1 MSNFGRKLEALAMLT
16 DPTPD
21 SGPHTGIRIY
31 VAVSAAVL
39 VAALC
44 YVGWVFWSRAHED
57 QLIEERVAAQRRAQ
71 DEQTVESMGGN
82 RFEILAFYANP
93 PAISRGDSA
102 DLCYSVSNAKS
113 VTLEPQSSKVWP
125 SYEHC
130 VSVSPRRT
138 TTYMLTATDAAGRTK
153 SAEIT
158 VEVQ

>member
-1 MSNFGRKLEALAMLT
+1 MLT
-16 DPTPD
+16 TPD
-21 SGPHTGIRIY
+21 PGPSRNTGIRVYI
-31 VAVSAAVL
+31 AVSAIVL
-39 VAALC
+39 LIALS

-57 QLIEERVAAQRRAQ
+57 QVIEERIAAQRRAR

-93 PAISRGDSA
+93 PAINRGDST

-138 TTYMLTATDAAGRTK
+138 TTYMLTATDAAGRAK
-153 SAEIT
+153 SAAVT
-158 VEVQ
+158 VEVH

>member
-1 MSNFGRKLEALAMLT
+1 MLT

-21 SGPHTGIRIY
+21 PGPHTGIRIY

-57 QLIEERVAAQRRAQ
+57 QLIEGRVAAQRRAQ

-93 PAISRGDSA
+93 PTISRGDSA

-130 VSVSPRRT
+130 VSVSPHKT
-138 TTYMLTATDAAGRTK
+138 TTYMLTATDAAGQTK

>member
-1 MSNFGRKLEALAMLT
+1 MLT
-16 DPTPD
+16 DVTPD
-21 SGPHTGIRIY
+21 PGPNTGIRIY
-31 VAVSAAVL
+31 SAVSMVVFL
-39 VAALC
+39 VALS
-44 YVGWVFWSRAHED
+44 YVGWVFWSRAHEN
-57 QLIEERVAAQRRAQ
+57 QVIEELVAAQRRAQ

-93 PAISRGDSA
+93 PAIAKGDSA

-113 VTLEPQSSKVWP
+113 VTLEPQSSAVWP

-138 TTYMLTATDAAGRTK
+138 TTYMLTATDAAGHTK
-153 SAEIT
+153 SAEVT

>member
-1 MSNFGRKLEALAMLT
+1 MLT

-93 PAISRGDSA
+93 PAITRGDSA

-138 TTYMLTATDAAGRTK
+138 TTYMLTATDATGRTK

>member
-1 MSNFGRKLEALAMLT
+1 MLT
-16 DPTPD
+16 DVTRD
-21 SGPHTGIRIY
+21 SGPNTGIRIY
-31 VAVSAAVL
+31 VTVSAAVL
-39 VAALC
+39 LVALL

-57 QLIEERVAAQRRAQ
+57 RLIEQRAAAQRRAQ

-93 PAISRGDSA
+93 PSITRGDSA
-102 DLCYSVSNAKS
+102 DLCYSVSNARS
-113 VTLEPQSSKVWP
+113 VTLEPQPSKVWP

-138 TTYMLTATDAAGRTK
+138 TTYMLTATDAAGQTK
-153 SAEIT
+153 SAAIT

>member
-1 MSNFGRKLEALAMLT
+1 MLT
-16 DPTPD
+16 DVTPD
-21 SGPHTGIRIY
+21 PGPGPNTGIRIY
-31 VAVSAAVL
+31 VAVSAVVL
-39 VAALC
+39 AAALC

-93 PAISRGDSA
+93 PAITRGDSS

-138 TTYMLTATDAAGRTK
+138 TTYMLTATDAAGQTK
-153 SAEIT
+153 SAAIT
-158 VEVQ
+158 VDVQ

>member
-1 MSNFGRKLEALAMLT
+1 MLT

-93 PAISRGDSA
+93 PAI
-102 DLCYSVSNAKS
+102 
-113 VTLEPQSSKVWP
+113 T
-125 SYEHC
+125 
-130 VSVSPRRT
+130 PRRFGRS
-138 TTYMLTATDAAGRTK
+138 LLQRLEREIGNARTAIEQGLAVVRALRQRI
-153 SAEIT
+153 AP
-158 VEVQ
+158 

>member
-1 MSNFGRKLEALAMLT
+1 MLT

-21 SGPHTGIRIY
+21 PHTGIRIY

-93 PAISRGDSA
+93 PTIRRGDSA

-138 TTYMLTATDAAGRTK
+138 TTYMLTATDAAGQTK

>member
-1 MSNFGRKLEALAMLT
+1 MLT

-21 SGPHTGIRIY
+21 PGLHTGIRIY

-44 YVGWVFWSRAHED
+44 YVGWVFWSRAHEN

-71 DEQTVESMGGN
+71 DEQTVESMGGD

-93 PAISRGDSA
+93 PTISRGDSA

-113 VTLEPQSSKVWP
+113 VSS
-125 SYEHC
+125 SRNRAR
-130 VSVSPRRT
+130 SGRRT
-138 TTYMLTATDAAGRTK
+138 STA
-153 SAEIT
+153 SACRPVRQPPT
-158 VEVQ
+158 C

>member
-1 MSNFGRKLEALAMLT
+1 MLT
-16 DPTPD
+16 DVTRD
-21 SGPHTGIRIY
+21 SGPNTGIRIY
-31 VAVSAAVL
+31 VTVSAVVLL
-39 VAALC
+39 VALL
-44 YVGWVFWSRAHED
+44 YVGWVFWSRARED
-57 QLIEERVAAQRRAQ
+57 RLIEQRAAAERRAQ
-71 DEQTVESMGGN
+71 DEQAVESMGGN

-93 PAISRGDSA
+93 PSITRGDSA

-138 TTYMLTATDAAGRTK
+138 TTYMLTATDAAGQTK
-153 SAEIT
+153 SAAIT

>member
-1 MSNFGRKLEALAMLT
+1 MLT
-16 DPTPD
+16 DVTPD
-21 SGPHTGIRIY
+21 PGPNAGIRIY
-31 VAVSAAVL
+31 VTVSAVVL

-57 QLIEERVAAQRRAQ
+57 QLIEQRVAAQRRAQ
-71 DEQTVESMGGN
+71 DEQAVESMGGN

-93 PAISRGDSA
+93 PSIVRGDSA

-130 VSVSPRRT
+130 VSVSPHKT
-138 TTYMLTATDAAGRTK
+138 TTYMLTATDAAGQTK
-153 SAEIT
+153 SAAVT
-158 VEVQ
+158 VQVQ

>member
-1 MSNFGRKLEALAMLT
+1 MLT
-16 DPTPD
+16 DLTPD
-21 SGPHTGIRIY
+21 SGPNTGIRIY
-31 VAVSAAVL
+31 VTVSAAVL
-39 VAALC
+39 LVALL
-44 YVGWVFWSRAHED
+44 YVGWVFWSRARED
-57 QLIEERVAAQRRAQ
+57 RLIEQRAAAQRRAQ
-71 DEQTVESMGGN
+71 DEQAVESMGGN

-93 PAISRGDSA
+93 PSITRGDSA

-138 TTYMLTATDAAGRTK
+138 TTYMLTATDAAGQTK
-153 SAEIT
+153 SAAIT